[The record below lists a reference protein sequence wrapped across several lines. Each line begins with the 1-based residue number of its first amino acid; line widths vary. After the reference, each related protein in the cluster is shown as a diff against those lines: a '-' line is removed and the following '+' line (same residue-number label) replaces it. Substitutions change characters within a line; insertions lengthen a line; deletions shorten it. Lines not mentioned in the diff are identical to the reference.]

1 VAGVSVGFVGL
12 VDVFEV
18 AASGDA
24 VGPEVVCGDAVEEGG
39 VFGVVVEDQGFEVD
53 AQAVG

>member
-1 VAGVSVGFVGL
+1 
-12 VDVFEV
+12 V

-53 AQAVG
+53 A